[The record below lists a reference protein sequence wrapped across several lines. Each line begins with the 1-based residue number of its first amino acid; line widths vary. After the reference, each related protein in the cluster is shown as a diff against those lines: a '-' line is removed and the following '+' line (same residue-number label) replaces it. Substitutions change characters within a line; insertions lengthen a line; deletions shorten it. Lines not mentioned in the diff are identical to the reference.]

1 MATYSRSI
9 DRVSNTDG
17 STTQAAIT
25 HSGTNFFSGYLQ
37 THENRDPY
45 VSGYA
50 FIKWLKV
57 PSWITTQSQTGL
69 NDFASSVGNEFTTL
83 SETNFK
89 SFSGLGTMQ
98 LDVGALTV
106 GFTGNETSFAKGT
119 MQKAEGFT
127 LKYQVTSG
135 SDLCTYYNHWVGG
148 IRDPK
153 TGIAT
158 YPKDYG
164 LEYHSKNH
172 TGILL
177 YVVTRPDAD
186 NWKANIIEF
195 ASVYTNVMPTKII
208 QDHFNFEGGSHEFA
222 EVEQEFKGYMHYGR
236 EVTKLAYAY
245 MSKSENRYSIG
256 TENEFADASS
266 YHTDLSSTAV

>member
-1 MATYSRSI
+1 MTTYSRSI
-9 DRVSNTDG
+9 DRVSNKDG
-17 STTQAAIT
+17 SAKQAT
-25 HSGTNFFSGYLQ
+25 LDTESVNFFSGYLQ
-37 THENRDPY
+37 THQNRDPY

-57 PSWITTQSQTGL
+57 PKWITTLDATDPTTGS
-69 NDFASSVGNEFTTL
+69 DVGNEFTTL

-98 LDVGALTV
+98 LDVGALTA

-164 LEYHSKNH
+164 IEYHSKNH

-186 NWKANIIEF
+186 KWGANIIEF

-236 EVTKLAYAY
+236 KVTELAYSY
-245 MSKSENRYSIG
+245 MKTESHRYAIG
-256 TENEFADASS
+256 SENEFADASS
-266 YHTDLSSTAV
+266 YSTRLSPATT